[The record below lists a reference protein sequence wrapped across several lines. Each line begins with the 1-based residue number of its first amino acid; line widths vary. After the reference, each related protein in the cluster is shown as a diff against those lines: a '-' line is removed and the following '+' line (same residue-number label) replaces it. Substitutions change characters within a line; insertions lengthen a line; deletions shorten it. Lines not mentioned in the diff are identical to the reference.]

1 MQSIPNIQNAIKSSL
16 ARLAMDKKRPD
27 EKFLSADKRK
37 MIMKSKYF
45 ESCIKLD
52 TRLRISYP
60 NITSHDYFDSWH
72 IANSLGF
79 VDYVVVDAKWA
90 EIIKQTKLDSK
101 YSIKVFSAKPNSLKE
116 FFKELKS
123 L

>member
-1 MQSIPNIQNAIKSSL
+1 
-16 ARLAMDKKRPD
+16 
-27 EKFLSADKRK
+27 
-37 MIMKSKYF
+37 
-45 ESCIKLD
+45 
-52 TRLRISYP
+52 
-60 NITSHDYFDSWH
+60 
-72 IANSLGF
+72 LGF

>member
-1 MQSIPNIQNAIKSSL
+1 
-16 ARLAMDKKRPD
+16 MDKKRPD

-79 VDYVVVDAKWA
+79 VWTAP
-90 EIIKQTKLDSK
+90 QGLDTCVR
-101 YSIKVFSAKPNSLKE
+101 IDGSLT
-116 FFKELKS
+116 
-123 L
+123 